1 VKQRDSTLVHE
12 AAHAVGGLLAGHRI
26 DRVHIG
32 ATKRRPGDAG
42 FTTFDFAGSPD
53 VDMFG
58 HVVAILM
65 GPMAEGLPPLPW
77 PPNPDPDHTDAF
89 NVATLVNHLALSKS
103 DYMAAVAL
111 ADRWLDNPQVK
122 TAIAKVA
129 HALGEVGEL
138 TDRGV
143 RDALGPELVRWFA
156 HKEEPCSI

>member
-1 VKQRDSTLVHE
+1 
-12 AAHAVGGLLAGHRI
+12 
-26 DRVHIG
+26 
-32 ATKRRPGDAG
+32 
-42 FTTFDFAGSPD
+42 
-53 VDMFG
+53 MFG

-77 PPNPDPDHTDAF
+77 PPIPDPDHTDAF
-89 NVATLVNHLALSKS
+89 NVSTLINDLALSKS

-129 HALGEVGEL
+129 HALSEVGEL

-143 RDALGPELVRWFA
+143 RDALGPELVRSFA

>member
-1 VKQRDSTLVHE
+1 VTHRESTLVHE
-12 AAHAVGGLLAGHRI
+12 AAHAVGGLLAGHRV

-58 HVVAILM
+58 HLVAILM
-65 GPMAEGLPPLPW
+65 GPMAEGKPPLPW
-77 PPNPDPDHTDAF
+77 PPHPDPDHSDAF
-89 NVATLVNHLALSKS
+89 NVATLVNHLAVSKS

-111 ADRWLDNPQVK
+111 AAHHLDEPQVK
-122 TAIAKVA
+122 AAIARVA
-129 HALGEVGEL
+129 DALGEAGEL

-156 HKEEPCSI
+156 HKEAACSI